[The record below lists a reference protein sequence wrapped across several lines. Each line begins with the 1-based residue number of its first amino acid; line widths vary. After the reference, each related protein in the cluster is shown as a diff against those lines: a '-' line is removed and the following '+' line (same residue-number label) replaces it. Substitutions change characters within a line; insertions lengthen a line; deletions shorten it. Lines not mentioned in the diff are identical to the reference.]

1 MNVIA
6 LLFLVV
12 GASYAN
18 AQTMPVYRPA
28 VPVPQP
34 FEALPVQR
42 IGPNDLISIQVSD
55 CPELSRSFRVSS
67 DGTLALPLLEH
78 RVTAAGLMPVELEGQ
93 LAKELKA
100 AGILVAPVVSA
111 SVSEYRSR
119 PVSVVGAVHHPLTFQ
134 AMSDSTLIDAIAKAE
149 GVNADAGTFILV
161 TRRRTDG
168 KGSDGKT
175 AEAEVQRIPLKRLM
189 DASDP
194 SLNLK
199 LVGGEEIRVQEAG
212 KVFVTGNVIKP
223 GVYAMQDNADT
234 TVLKALALSEG
245 LKSYSSK
252 LAYIYRRDPETNT
265 RTEMSVELEQIMA
278 RKSPD
283 VDIAPDDIL
292 YIPENKGRKM
302 TMGALERL
310 AGFGTSTASGL
321 LIWK

>member
-6 LLFLVV
+6 SLLLVV
-12 GASYAN
+12 AAAGYAG
-18 AQTMPVYRPA
+18 AQTAQVRSPMTS
-28 VPVPQP
+28 PQML
-34 FEALPVQR
+34 EALPAQR

-67 DGTLALPLLEH
+67 DGTLALPLLDH

-134 AMSDSTLIDAIAKAE
+134 AMSDSSLIDAIAKAE
-149 GVNADAGTFILV
+149 GVNADAGSFILV
-161 TRRRTDG
+161 TRRGID
-168 KGSDGKT
+168 SKT
-175 AEAEVQRIPLKRLM
+175 AGEEVQRIPLKRLM

-245 LKSYSSK
+245 LKAYSSK
-252 LAYIYRRDPETNT
+252 LAYIYRRDPGTNT
-265 RTEMSVELEQIMA
+265 RTEISVELDQIMA

-283 VDIAPDDIL
+283 VEISADDIL

-302 TMGALERL
+302 TLGALERL
-310 AGFGTSTASGL
+310 AGFGTSTASGM

>member
-1 MNVIA
+1 MNVISS
-6 LLFLVV
+6 LILVAMTA
-12 GASYAN
+12 GQAT
-18 AQTMPVYRPA
+18 AQTGPVHSLPA
-28 VPVPQP
+28 VAPPQL
-34 FEALPVQR
+34 EALPAQR

-78 RVTAAGLMPVELEGQ
+78 RIRAAGLMPVELETQ

-100 AGILVAPVVSA
+100 AEILVAPVVSA

-134 AMSDSTLIDAIAKAE
+134 AMSDSTLIDAIARAE
-149 GVNADAGTFILV
+149 GVNADAGSYILV
-161 TRRRTDG
+161 THRNGDG
-168 KGSDGKT
+168 PTEG
-175 AEAEVQRIPLKRLM
+175 EVRRIPLKKLM
-189 DASDP
+189 EATDP

-212 KVFVTGNVIKP
+212 KIFVTGNVIKP
-223 GVYAMQDNADT
+223 GVYNMQDNADT
-234 TVLKALALSEG
+234 TLLKALALSEG

-252 LAYIYRRDPETNT
+252 LAYVYRRDPATNT
-265 RTEMSVELEQIMA
+265 RLEMAVELDQIMT
-278 RKSPD
+278 RKAPD
-283 VDIAPDDIL
+283 IEIFADDIL

-310 AGFGTSTASGL
+310 AGFGTSTASGM

>member
-6 LLFLVV
+6 SLFLVV
-12 GASYAN
+12 AGSYAN
-18 AQTMPVYRPA
+18 AQTMPVYHPA
-28 VPVPQP
+28 VPAPQP
-34 FEALPVQR
+34 FEALPAQR

-55 CPELSRSFRVSS
+55 CPELSRAFRVSS

-78 RVTAAGLMPVELEGQ
+78 RIAAAGLLPVELEGN
-93 LAKELKA
+93 LVKELKS
-100 AGILVAPVVSA
+100 AGILIAPVVSA

-149 GVNADAGTFILV
+149 GVNADAGPFILV
-161 TRRRTDG
+161 TRRHG
-168 KGSDGKT
+168 AGST
-175 AEAEVQRIPLKRLM
+175 PAEDDVQRIPLKRLM
-189 DASDP
+189 DATDP

-199 LVGGEEIRVQEAG
+199 LAGGEEIRVQEAG

-223 GVYAMQDNADT
+223 GVFAMQDDADT
-234 TVLKALALSEG
+234 TVLKALALSQG

-252 LAYIYRRDPETNT
+252 LAYIYRRDPATNT
-265 RTEMSVELEQIMA
+265 RTEISVELEQIMA

-283 VDIAPDDIL
+283 IEIAPDDIL
-292 YIPENKGRKM
+292 YIPENKGRKL

-310 AGFGTSTASGL
+310 AGFGTSTASGM